1 MVRAIT
7 RSVLIGL
14 VVAGGIGCAGPAFTT
29 RPVQQGDR
37 VVVGLAQY
45 TDPARAAG
53 IRHDHPATWTDAEVE
68 AILSRLVIQDR
79 LGLFQ
84 APPPVK
90 AVFTAEQ
97 AAQLSPGVREAFRTA
112 RPSEWVVFML
122 TDPSDSSP
130 AVTSG
135 AVFLMD
141 RRLHVILA
149 NHRVPLS
156 PGTGDLEVVRD
167 NPVRPLRGMWG
178 TLSFEPARY
187 VTDVRTSWLGGS
199 SASSSSELVLDH
211 ASLLATLRKE
221 ASVPAGTDGAR
232 QPSAGGGPA
241 DAALRMQV
249 EQLQEE
255 VALLKKQLAEQ
266 AAELARLK
274 PRSPKKPPR

>member
-1 MVRAIT
+1 MVRAMT
-7 RSVLIGL
+7 SGLLIGL
-14 VVAGGIGCAGPAFTT
+14 VVSGGMGCAGPVFTT

-37 VVVGLAQY
+37 VLVELARY
-45 TDPARAAG
+45 ADPAQAAG
-53 IRHDHPATWTDAEVE
+53 IRHDHPAAWTDAEVE
-68 AILSRLVIQDR
+68 AILSRLVIQER

-90 AVFTAEQ
+90 EVFTSEQ

-112 RPSEWVVFML
+112 RPSEWVVFIL
-122 TDPSDSSP
+122 TDPSGSAP

-156 PGTGDLEVVRD
+156 PGTGDLDAVRA

-187 VTDVRTSWLGGS
+187 VTDVHTSWLGGS
-199 SASSSSELVLDH
+199 SVPSSSELVLDH
-211 ASLLATLRKE
+211 GSLLASLRKE
-221 ASVPAGTDGAR
+221 AAVPAGTAAAG
-232 QPSAGGGPA
+232 QPGGGGDAA
-241 DAALRMQV
+241 DAALRAQMK
-249 EQLQEE
+249 QLQEE

-274 PRSPKKPPR
+274 SRSSARPPR